1 MDLEHFSEATKLIR
15 GGLNRSGFDETAE
28 AIYATSGFVYGSA
41 AEAEAA
47 FKGDVDRYIY
57 GRYGN
62 PTVAMFEERLR
73 LIEGAEVCRATASG
87 MSAVFAALGCFLGA
101 GDKLVAS
108 RALFGSCAVIATEIL
123 PRYGVE
129 TTLVDGRDLSQWE
142 AALAGGA
149 KAVFLETPSNPG
161 LEVIDL
167 RAVSELAHAAGWMVR
182 WKPDKPVSANSQRR
196 SEENGPTGWRQ
207 RQACSG
213 GKSCERKR

>member
-1 MDLEHFSEATKLIR
+1 MDLEHASEATKLIR
-15 GGLNRSGFDETAE
+15 GGLSRSGFDETAE

-47 FKGDVDRYIY
+47 FTGDIDRYIY

-87 MSAVFAALGCFLGA
+87 MSAVFAALACFLSA
-101 GDKLVAS
+101 GDTLVAS
-108 RALFGSCAVIATEIL
+108 RALFGSCAVITTEIL
-123 PRYGVE
+123 PRFGVE
-129 TTLVDGRDLSQWE
+129 TRLVDGRDLSQWE

-161 LEVIDL
+161 LEIIDL
-167 RAVSELAHAAGWMVR
+167 RAVSEMAV
-182 WKPDKPVSANSQRR
+182 
-196 SEENGPTGWRQ
+196 T
-207 RQACSG
+207 
-213 GKSCERKR
+213 